1 MHKSEDK
8 QMGWRRFILGL
19 SVHLYVVHSACIH
32 RCMHL
37 RGGIHDYDQLALQ
50 LLVFS
55 LIKLLTPCRL
65 QVTLT
70 RRSRVAW

>member
-37 RGGIHDYDQLALQ
+37 RGGIHDQLALQ

-55 LIKLLTPCRL
+55 LIKLLTRCRL

-70 RRSRVAW
+70 RSSRVAW